1 MTTSFAV
8 VTGASSG
15 IGFELARQFT
25 EHDFDVLITAEDDEL
40 AAAAARL
47 SAGGRTVHAAG
58 ADLRQPHGVEE
69 LYAAIQELD
78 RPVDAL
84 ALNAGVGQGGAF
96 VDQSLVDIQSV
107 VQLNVASTVHL
118 ARLVL
123 ADMVARGSGRVLVTS
138 SIASLMPGAYQAV
151 YNASKS
157 FLQSF
162 AQALQAELADSPVT
176 VTSLIPGPTDTE
188 FFDRADMADDTMV
201 GRGPKDDP
209 AQVAAQ
215 GFAALMAGKRRVV
228 GGGLQTRAQYVAGTV
243 LPDRVKAAM
252 HTVMAKPRGRGAA

>member
-1 MTTSFAV
+1 MGTSFAV

-15 IGFELARQFT
+15 IGLELARQFV
-25 EHDFDVLITAEDDEL
+25 EHDFDVLVTAEDDEL
-40 AAAAARL
+40 AAAAAEL
-47 SAGGRTVHAAG
+47 SASGASVQAVG
-58 ADLRQPHGVEE
+58 ADLRLPRGVGE
-69 LYAAIQELD
+69 LYAAIQATG

-96 VDQSLVDIQSV
+96 VDQSIEDIQSI

-123 ADMVARGSGRVLVTS
+123 ADMVGRGSGRVLVTS
-138 SIASLMPGAYQAV
+138 SIASLLPGPYQAV

-162 AQALQAELADSPVT
+162 AQGLQGELADSPVT
-176 VTSLIPGPTDTE
+176 VTSLMPGPTDTE
-188 FFDRADMADDTMV
+188 FFDRADMTDDTMM
-201 GRGPKDDP
+201 GRGPKDDA

-215 GFAALMAGKRRVV
+215 GFAAMMAGKRRVV
-228 GGGLQTRAQYVAGTV
+228 GGGLQTRAQYLAGVV

-252 HTVMAKPRGRGAA
+252 HGVMAKPRGRGAA

>member
-1 MTTSFAV
+1 MTTTSFAV

-15 IGFELARQFT
+15 IGFELARQFV

-40 AAAAARL
+40 ATAAARL
-47 SAGGRTVHAAG
+47 GESGRAVHAIG
-58 ADLRQPHGVEE
+58 ADLRRAAGVEE
-69 LYAAIQELD
+69 LYAAIQELG

-96 VDQSLVDIQSV
+96 VDQSLADIQSV

-118 ARLVL
+118 ARLIL
-123 ADMVARGSGRVLVTS
+123 ADMVARGAGRVLVTS
-138 SIASLMPGAYQAV
+138 SVASLMPGSYQAV

-157 FLQSF
+157 FVQSF
-162 AQALQAELADSPVT
+162 AQGLQAELADSPVT
-176 VTSLIPGPTDTE
+176 VTSLMPGPTDTE
-188 FFDRADMADDTMV
+188 FFGRADMADDTMI

-209 AQVAAQ
+209 AQVAEQ

-252 HTVMAKPRGRGAA
+252 HTVMARPRRRSA